1 MVQYNQDI
9 KPICIIFKYDTDK
22 TNTTDNEKYVQKLR

>member
-9 KPICIIFKYDTDK
+9 ENLLYHFKYDTDK
-22 TNTTDNEKYVQKLR
+22 TNTTDNEKICTKN